1 MDPLEDSKP
10 DVTLVPLSVD
20 HESTTGV
27 HFLTDE
33 ESSKSE
39 DNYEKK
45 KWDFLE
51 YMPQSD
57 GRSIHKS
64 PNTKISNC
72 NIFR

>member
-1 MDPLEDSKP
+1 MEPLEDVSKP
-10 DVTLVPLSVD
+10 DVTLVPLSAD

-51 YMPQSD
+51 YMPQPD
-57 GRSIHKS
+57 GSSIHK
-64 PNTKISNC
+64 
-72 NIFR
+72 